1 VRFAA
6 THADKGSVFVIAG
19 GLTGTNFFFG
29 LLVGH
34 SSIDAIEDLAF
45 RQTSIFEPRN
55 FGAGH
60 YLLAIQMALK
70 NELNRGVRE
79 TDQLESDGVDA
90 DGIEQVYV
98 GDIEDLRLGESG
110 ASQIGCGLAADKEM
124 LVNVRSADQ
133 LNASV
138 IAEPCVLRLDNLGD
152 FLVRNIKP
160 FELLNIAGEHTR
172 LVEGTVVRE
181 GMLMAAHRR
190 ESAHT
195 EKQSLVPHIYIVW
208 AGKRETRECAWVIP
222 G

>member
-1 VRFAA
+1 MGLAA

-19 GLTGTNFFFG
+19 GLTGANFFFG
-29 LLVGH
+29 LFVGH
-34 SSIDAIEDLAF
+34 PSIDAIEDLAF

-60 YLLAIQMALK
+60 DLLAVQMALK

-79 TDQLESDGVDA
+79 TDQLERDGVYA

-98 GDIEDLRLGESG
+98 SDIEDLRLGESG
-110 ASQIGCGLAADKEM
+110 TSQIGCRLAADEEM
-124 LVNVRSADQ
+124 LVNVRGADQ

-138 IAEPCVLRLDNLGD
+138 IADPCVLRLKDLGD
-152 FLVRNIKP
+152 FWVRYIEP
-160 FELLNIAGEHTR
+160 FELLNITGEHAR
-172 LVEGTVVRE
+172 LVEGAVVRE
-181 GMLMAAHRR
+181 RMLMAAHRR
-190 ESAHT
+190 KCAHT
-195 EKQSLVPHIYIVW
+195 EKQSLVPHIYIVG